1 LIVTSCVPSIKTLP
15 ATSPLSIIFLA
26 VVQEFAE
33 FAVPLRF
40 PVTFP
45 FTFPFTFPLR
55 FPVTLPVKLPF
66 TLPVTFAVI
75 VVDVRTT
82 VLLTFIDLPRS

>member
-1 LIVTSCVPSIKTLP
+1 MIVTSCVPSIKTLP

-45 FTFPFTFPLR
+45 VTFPLR

>member
-45 FTFPFTFPLR
+45 FTFPLR

>member
-1 LIVTSCVPSIKTLP
+1 MVTSCVPSIKTLP
-15 ATSPLSIIFLA
+15 VISPLSIIFLA

-45 FTFPFTFPLR
+45 VTFPLR

-82 VLLTFIDLPRS
+82 VLLTFIDLPRG

>member
-45 FTFPFTFPLR
+45 VTFPLR

>member
-1 LIVTSCVPSIKTLP
+1 MIVTSCVPSIKTLP

-45 FTFPFTFPLR
+45 FTFPLR